1 MVKPVESAALG
12 RLQNC
17 GQTCIASKRF
27 IIHEKVFDSFLF
39 LLLKNF
45 KKYEIGDPNDTKIN
59 FSEMARED
67 LANDLEKQY
76 QTALENGAEY
86 ILPLERISKAG
97 FKPGILK
104 MNGENPVNDEELFGP
119 LAMVYSGKSDEELLA
134 IANNTLFG
142 LGNSVWTGDKEK
154 ALFFAE
160 NLESGT
166 VSINQIT
173 KSDVRLP
180 FGGTKNSG
188 YGTEL
193 SLYALHEF
201 VSKKTIIGNL

>member
-1 MVKPVESAALG
+1 
-12 RLQNC
+12 
-17 GQTCIASKRF
+17 
-27 IIHEKVFDSFLF
+27 
-39 LLLKNF
+39 
-45 KKYEIGDPNDTKIN
+45 
-59 FSEMARED
+59 
-67 LANDLEKQY
+67 
-76 QTALENGAEY
+76 
-86 ILPLERISKAG
+86 
-97 FKPGILK
+97 
-104 MNGENPVNDEELFGP
+104 
-119 LAMVYSGKSDEELLA
+119 MVYSGKSDEELLA
-134 IANNTLFG
+134 IANNTMFG

-193 SLYALHEF
+193 PLYALHEF

>member
-1 MVKPVESAALG
+1 
-12 RLQNC
+12 
-17 GQTCIASKRF
+17 
-27 IIHEKVFDSFLF
+27 
-39 LLLKNF
+39 
-45 KKYEIGDPNDTKIN
+45 
-59 FSEMARED
+59 MARED
-67 LANDLEKQY
+67 LANDLENQY
-76 QTALENGAEY
+76 KTALENGAEF
-86 ILPLERISKAG
+86 ILPLERISAAG

-104 MNGENPVNDEELFGP
+104 MNAENPINNEELFGP
-119 LAMVYSGKSDEELLA
+119 LAMVYSGKSDEELLS
-134 IANNTLFG
+134 IANNTMFG
-142 LGNSVWTGDKEK
+142 LGNSVWTSDQEK

-166 VSINQIT
+166 VSINQIS

-201 VSKKTIIGNL
+201 TIKKTIIGNF